1 MSWFRNDEKEEE
13 GERINAWEIK
23 HSIEL
28 MESAVVDSFPETVV
42 DSVRFSGDC
51 SREDGRIF

>member
-1 MSWFRNDEKEEE
+1 MSWFRNDEKEGE

-23 HSIEL
+23 RRIEL
-28 MESAVVDSFPETVV
+28 MESAGVETFPETVV
-42 DSVRFSGDC
+42 DSVRFSDEC